1 MAGSDFTSGG
11 GGGGFLARVAK
22 LVKPSGQA
30 TSWNDLDLKAASSMG
45 ADQDVAYSKAAM
57 KDMME
62 RKRHND
68 FVRKREFEMLRKIRR
83 RERGLEGETSMRP
96 SFFVSSMN
104 YSRPASERE
113 QTLKKIDEIEE
124 QMSKQ
129 WWQTKHGNSTQGAPL
144 VSGAGALPNRPSA
157 SQAAALQKS
166 PAYSKTEPVSL
177 EQAKHQTT
185 AAQLPSG
192 AAAGTVA
199 PVAVEGGLQGRTHS
213 SPLEI
218 RSSTEAVSLIFP
230 PGTPPAESPAHA
242 WTDQGISSFSP
253 AKDYALEVE
262 EVVHDPELEEAAI
275 LFANGDDAAAEAS
288 LVDAVSAAGPR
299 QTHEPTWLT
308 LFDYYRATGNQAKFD
323 EMSMD
328 FAGRFDRSA
337 PQWFSLPEMLG
348 IQTSA
353 ATAAPAIQKA
363 YDWRAPVVMGPQT
376 IPTML
381 AILAKAPQPWRIDW
395 GQLRTIEDAAVPLLQ
410 KTASEWVGS
419 PVELHFMGVDNLDK
433 ALMQGTTAG
442 DSTDSQERWNLRLLM
457 MRLMQRDDDFEG
469 LALEFCVAFEVS
481 PPAWERTQNKYKC
494 LDEREDEQDVMVG
507 HTIIDSM
514 LMDDAGRADFGH
526 SRMMA
531 GVELAGQIHGDASA
545 VLAQLEARRQGHGIL
560 VVECGKLMRID
571 FSAAGNILNWVI
583 EKKSDGVEVHFS
595 NVHRL
600 VAALFNAL
608 GISEQAR
615 VSVRSN

>member
-45 ADQDVAYSKAAM
+45 ADQDVAYSKGAM

-129 WWQTKHGNSTQGAPL
+129 WWQTKHGNSTRGAPL
-144 VSGAGALPNRPSA
+144 DIGSGAGALPGRSSA
-157 SQAAALQKS
+157 SKAAELQSTS
-166 PAYSKTEPVSL
+166 PAYSKTEPVNL
-177 EQAKHQTT
+177 EVMQAD
-185 AAQLPSG
+185 
-192 AAAGTVA
+192 AAATSAKAAG
-199 PVAVEGGLQGRTHS
+199 PQAVEGGLQGRTHS

-230 PGTPPAESPAHA
+230 PGAAPQAAPEHA

-275 LFANGDDAAAEAS
+275 LFANGDDAAAEAA
-288 LVDAVSAAGPR
+288 LVEAVSVGPR
-299 QTHEPTWLT
+299 QSHEPTWLT

-323 EMSMD
+323 ELSMD

-348 IQTSA
+348 IKMGA
-353 ATAAPAIQKA
+353 AAAAPAIQKA

-376 IPTML
+376 IATML
-381 AILAKAPQPWRIDW
+381 AVLTKAPQPWRIDW

-419 PVELHFMGVDNLDK
+419 PVELHFMGVANLDK
-433 ALMQGTTAG
+433 ALLEGTSAG
-442 DSTDSQERWNLRLLM
+442 DSSDSQERWNLRLLM

-494 LDEREDEQDVMVG
+494 LDEAEGEHDVMVG

-514 LMDDAGRADFGH
+514 LMDDADRPEFGH

-583 EKKSDGVEVHFS
+583 EKKSDGVDVHFS

-615 VSVRSN
+615 VSLRSN

>member
-45 ADQDVAYSKAAM
+45 ADQDVAYSKGAM

-129 WWQTKHGNSTQGAPL
+129 WWQTKHGNSTRGAPL
-144 VSGAGALPNRPSA
+144 DIGSGAGGLPGRSA
-157 SQAAALQKS
+157 ASKGAELQSTS
-166 PAYSKTEPVSL
+166 PAYSKTEPVNL
-177 EQAKHQTT
+177 ETMQAHAS
-185 AAQLPSG
+185 AAS
-192 AAAGTVA
+192 AKAAG
-199 PVAVEGGLQGRTHS
+199 PQAVEGGLQGRTHS

-230 PGTPPAESPAHA
+230 PGAEPQAAPEHA

-275 LFANGDDAAAEAS
+275 LFANGDDAAAEAA
-288 LVDAVSAAGPR
+288 LVDAVSVGPR
-299 QTHEPTWLT
+299 QSHEPTWLT

-323 EMSMD
+323 ELSMD

-348 IQTSA
+348 IKMGA
-353 ATAAPAIQKA
+353 AAAAPAIQKA

-376 IPTML
+376 IATML
-381 AILAKAPQPWRIDW
+381 AVLTKAPQPWRIDW

-419 PVELHFMGVDNLDK
+419 PVELHFMGVANLDK
-433 ALMQGTTAG
+433 ALLEGTSAG

-494 LDEREDEQDVMVG
+494 LDEAEGEHDVMVG

-514 LMDDAGRADFGH
+514 LMDDADRPEFGH

-583 EKKSDGVEVHFS
+583 EKKSDGVDVHFS

-615 VSVRSN
+615 VSLRSN

>member
-45 ADQDVAYSKAAM
+45 ADQDVAYSKGAM

-129 WWQTKHGNSTQGAPL
+129 WWQTKHGNSTRGAPL
-144 VSGAGALPNRPSA
+144 DIGSGAGGLPGRSA
-157 SQAAALQKS
+157 ASKGAELQSTS
-166 PAYSKTEPVSL
+166 PAYSKTEPVNL
-177 EQAKHQTT
+177 ETMQAHAV
-185 AAQLPSG
+185 AAS
-192 AAAGTVA
+192 AKAAG
-199 PVAVEGGLQGRTHS
+199 PQAVEGGLQGRTHS

-218 RSSTEAVSLIFP
+218 RSSTEAISLIFP
-230 PGTPPAESPAHA
+230 PGAEPQAAAEHA

-275 LFANGDDAAAEAS
+275 LFANGDDAAAEAA
-288 LVDAVSAAGPR
+288 LVDAVSVGPR
-299 QTHEPTWLT
+299 QSHEPTWLT

-323 EMSMD
+323 ELSMD

-348 IQTSA
+348 IKMGA
-353 ATAAPAIQKA
+353 AAAAPAVQKA

-376 IPTML
+376 IATML
-381 AILAKAPQPWRIDW
+381 AVLTKAPQPWRIDW

-419 PVELHFMGVDNLDK
+419 PVELHFMGVANLDK
-433 ALMQGTTAG
+433 ALLEGTSAG

-494 LDEREDEQDVMVG
+494 LDEAEGEHDVMVG

-514 LMDDAGRADFGH
+514 LMDDADRPEFGH

-583 EKKSDGVEVHFS
+583 EKKSDGVDVHFS

-615 VSVRSN
+615 VSLRSN

>member
-22 LVKPSGQA
+22 LVKPSGLA

-129 WWQTKHGNSTQGAPL
+129 WWQTKHGNSTRGAPL
-144 VSGAGALPNRPSA
+144 DIGSGAGGLPGRSA
-157 SQAAALQKS
+157 ASKGAELQSTS
-166 PAYSKTEPVSL
+166 PAYSKTEPVNL
-177 EQAKHQTT
+177 ETMQAHAS
-185 AAQLPSG
+185 AASAK
-192 AAAGTVA
+192 AAA
-199 PVAVEGGLQGRTHS
+199 PQAVEGGLQGRTHS

-230 PGTPPAESPAHA
+230 PGAQPQAPAEHA

-275 LFANGDDAAAEAS
+275 LFANGDDAAAEAA
-288 LVDAVSAAGPR
+288 LVDAVSVGPR
-299 QTHEPTWLT
+299 QSHEPTWLT

-323 EMSMD
+323 ELSMD

-348 IQTSA
+348 IKMGA
-353 ATAAPAIQKA
+353 AAAAPAIQKA

-376 IPTML
+376 IATML
-381 AILAKAPQPWRIDW
+381 AVLTKAPQPWRIDW

-419 PVELHFMGVDNLDK
+419 PVELHFMGVANLDK
-433 ALMQGTTAG
+433 ALLEGTSAG

-494 LDEREDEQDVMVG
+494 LDEAEGEHDVMVG

-514 LMDDAGRADFGH
+514 LMDDADRPEFGH

-583 EKKSDGVEVHFS
+583 EKKSDGVDVHFS

-615 VSVRSN
+615 VSLRSN